1 MPKCLVPVAGRPLL
15 DLWLD
20 NFRAAGVDEVLVN
33 LHHMP
38 EQVRSHL
45 AAHRGGPRVRTSYEP
60 VLLGSAGTLVAGRE
74 FVGSD
79 EVFLAVNGDDLTD
92 FDLRRLVIALEAAP
106 AAEAAIAVFHAPR
119 PEACGILEVEEG
131 VVVSFEEKPAA
142 PRGDLANAGMYAFRR
157 SGPRPRAGGHS
168 GRHRH
173 APAPR
178 LVGRSVAVPVGDAF
192 LIDIGT
198 PGGAGARRGG
208 VAPARSR
215 VIITQ
220 TPLRVGLVGGGPTCR
235 RTTAST
241 AGGSSTRP
249 STSTC
254 TSS

>member
-1 MPKCLVPVAGRPLL
+1 MKAFLLAAGLGTRLRPLTDTMPKCLVPVGGRPLL

-33 LHHMP
+33 LHHLP

-45 AAHRGGPRVRTSYEP
+45 AAHRGGPPVRTTYEP
-60 VLLGSAGTLVAGRE
+60 TLLGSAGTLVAGRE

-106 AAEAAIAVFHAPR
+106 AAQAAIAVFHAPG
-119 PEACGILEVEEG
+119 PQACGILEVEDG

-157 SGPRPRAGGHS
+157 PVLDLVPEATPVDIGTHLL
-168 GRHRH
+168 
-173 APAPR
+173 PR

-198 PGGAGARRGG
+198 PEALARAEAEWPLRG
-208 VAPARSR
+208 VA
-215 VIITQ
+215 
-220 TPLRVGLVGGGPTCR
+220 
-235 RTTAST
+235 
-241 AGGSSTRP
+241 
-249 STSTC
+249 
-254 TSS
+254 

>member
-1 MPKCLVPVAGRPLL
+1 MKAFLLAAGLGTRLRPLTDTVPKCLVPVAGRPLL

-20 NFRAAGVDEVLVN
+20 NFLAAGVDEVLVN

-45 AAHRGGPRVRTSYEP
+45 AAHRGAPQVRTTYEP
-60 VLLGSAGTLVAGRE
+60 TLLGSAGTLAAGRE

-92 FDLRRLVIALEAAP
+92 FDLHRLVVALEAAP
-106 AAEAAIAVFHAPR
+106 AAQAAIAVFHAPA
-119 PEACGILEVEEG
+119 PQACGILEVEDG

-157 SGPRPRAGGHS
+157 PVLDLVPEVTPVDIGTHLL
-168 GRHRH
+168 
-173 APAPR
+173 PR

-198 PGGAGARRGG
+198 PEALARAEAEWPLRG
-208 VAPARSR
+208 VA
-215 VIITQ
+215 
-220 TPLRVGLVGGGPTCR
+220 
-235 RTTAST
+235 
-241 AGGSSTRP
+241 
-249 STSTC
+249 
-254 TSS
+254 

>member
-1 MPKCLVPVAGRPLL
+1 MKAFLLAAGLGTRLHPLTQRVPKCLVRVGGRPLL

-33 LHHMP
+33 LHHLP

-45 AAHRGGPRVRTSYEP
+45 ATVQGGPRVRTSYEP

-92 FDLRRLVIALEAAP
+92 FDLSRLLTALEAAP
-106 AAEAAIAVFHAPR
+106 AADAAIAVFHAPR

-131 VVVSFEEKPAA
+131 VVMSFEEKPAA

-157 SGPRPRAGGHS
+157 SVLDLVPEGTPVDIGAHLL
-168 GRHRH
+168 
-173 APAPR
+173 PR
-178 LVGRSVAVPVGDAF
+178 LVRRAVAVPVGDAF

-198 PGGAGARRGG
+198 PEALARAEAEWPQRG
-208 VAPARSR
+208 VA
-215 VIITQ
+215 
-220 TPLRVGLVGGGPTCR
+220 
-235 RTTAST
+235 
-241 AGGSSTRP
+241 
-249 STSTC
+249 
-254 TSS
+254 